1 MGYFAAHLRV
11 APGDGAISMAGH
23 QRPEAGVY
31 AGLVR
36 ARSKRLLYW
45 HCGEPA
51 YIADLVAEGW
61 LLQVGASAGAKSTRS
76 S

>member
-1 MGYFAAHLRV
+1 MGYFAAHLRI
-11 APGDGAISMAGH
+11 ALGDGGISMAGH

-36 ARSKRLLYW
+36 TRGKRLLYW
-45 HCGEPA
+45 HCGKPA
-51 YIADLVAEGW
+51 YIVDLVNEGW
-61 LLQVGASAGAKSTRS
+61 LLHIGTTAGAKSKRS